1 MINKGVKSNVLY
13 FFTQVS
19 SLRSSRVNP
28 VRITQCI
35 NSPCPAVQNCVL
47 KSDTFSN
54 FTLVELPVFLS
65 SFEEVFPERSHDSG
79 ARGDKPPS
87 RNYVTVPAWQGVAKL
102 VRRKVVGCPACDS
115 VRPVRPT
122 EGGGV

>member
-1 MINKGVKSNVLY
+1 MVNKGVKSKVLEL
-13 FFTQVS
+13 FGRVN

-28 VRITQCI
+28 VRITQCV
-35 NSPCPAVQNCVL
+35 NSPSPAVPTP
-47 KSDTFSN
+47 SATP
-54 FTLVELPVFLS
+54 LVELPVFQP

-79 ARGDKPPS
+79 ARGDKAPS

-102 VRRKVVGCPACDS
+102 VRREVVGCPACDS